1 MVSAWR
7 NFKNIFSRPLF
18 TIIFRPEMLFQT
30 YSVLTGDTMVG
41 FVIFCVLI
49 LGATYNL
56 QQCLSHQ
63 KVRAETPI
71 LNGIYF
77 EKNIHRWCQE
87 MVVLPAKN
95 SFLAQLSIFMVRK
108 ENTLLFLTFDLGSWL
123 AGMYLVKCQPL
134 CKSVWHIGTYI

>member
-1 MVSAWR
+1 MEEFQKYFSQTTFLHHVQAR
-7 NFKNIFSRPLF
+7 NAKIS
-18 TIIFRPEMLFQT
+18 IIFHFDRL
-30 YSVLTGDTMVG
+30 TMVG

-63 KVRAETPI
+63 KVRAEIPI